1 VRLFGVALDYT
12 YDDGRF
18 IRMEKLTLSVDPTVI
33 ARAKAYARAS
43 GTSVSRL
50 VESMLDVASRP
61 GRRPDGAPRASSP
74 PVLTRL
80 RGSLARGSVADYR
93 RHLERKYR

>member
-1 VRLFGVALDYT
+1 
-12 YDDGRF
+12 
-18 IRMEKLTLSVDPTVI
+18 MPKLTLTVDRHVV
-33 ARAKAYARAS
+33 ARAKAYARTQ

-50 VESMLDVASRP
+50 VETMLDLTSRP
-61 GRRPDGAPRASSP
+61 HGSSAITARETTAP

-80 RGSLARGSVADYR
+80 RGSLKRGSVADYR